1 MWDWEPQEEPEEE
14 WHSKI
19 SHEDQSE
26 FAFPEPEPEPVPEPE
41 PQNPTEPV
49 PGGGANHSYG
59 ADSHPG
65 EQAPEEPQPS
75 LVEEWLPRI
84 QKFLSVQTNFY
95 ATIGVGLGIL
105 FGIVVAAVSWHMSNP
120 TGPYDLGSVTSTAV
134 GLKGRLF
141 TKWDKKLQY
150 RLTFEPGISEQL
162 AGFSAAVESSPRP
175 LSIGIQLTDAQ
186 GFVSCSKN
194 ILIKYDSRN
203 ADPQQDQAKAN
214 TAATDPQTRSSEATL
229 ADAEEGVRE
238 QGKDVFANQLGPDGQ
253 VASITAQG
261 DLPCSASAYENAVAW
276 SFSPDFPSVAEQN
289 ALLNHLEEKEANT
302 ASNNPQAIS
311 ARRRGAAR
319 AAANPP
325 PKFFI
330 EGEDAIVD
338 YDASSGIIATR
349 GGKTFTIDRTGT
361 EAASLKGRDF
371 PLPIQYRC
379 DQFGACTLTSAG
391 AGVQHTRLRK

>member
-26 FAFPEPEPEPVPEPE
+26 FIFPEPKPEPVPEP
-41 PQNPTEPV
+41 PAPTEPA
-49 PGGGANHSYG
+49 PGSDANHPFG
-59 ADSHPG
+59 VDPHAGQDPLDS
-65 EQAPEEPQPS
+65 PEPS
-75 LVEEWLPRI
+75 LIGEWLPRI
-84 QKFLSVQTNFY
+84 QKFLSVPLNFY

-105 FGIVVAAVSWHMSNP
+105 CGIIVAAVSWHITNP

-150 RLTFEPGISEQL
+150 RLTFEPGIPEQI

-175 LSIGIQLTDAQ
+175 LSIGIQLTDPQ
-186 GFVSCSKN
+186 GFVLCSKN

-203 ADPQQDQAKAN
+203 AEPPEDQAGASAVASDPQV
-214 TAATDPQTRSSEATL
+214 RSSEATL

-238 QGKDVFANQLGPDGQ
+238 QSKDVFANQFGSDGK

-261 DLPCSASAYENAVAW
+261 DLSCSASAYENAVAW
-276 SFSPDFPSVAEQN
+276 SFSPDFPSVAEQD
-289 ALLNHLEEKEANT
+289 ALLNHLAEKAAN
-302 ASNNPQAIS
+302 ASLNSPQAIA
-311 ARRRGAAR
+311 ARRRAA
-319 AAANPP
+319 AKVAANPP

-338 YDASSGIIATR
+338 YDASAGIIATR
-349 GGKTFTIDRTGT
+349 GGKTFTIDRAGT

-371 PLPIQYRC
+371 PLPIHYRC
-379 DQFGACTLTSAG
+379 DQFGNCTLISAG